1 MKDSISKIELAIVRS
16 QLAGFIVFEIAFFIA
31 YWLGMSF
38 SQKIAAPFWFP
49 DSVLLCA
56 LLISQPRSWWMY
68 IAGIIP
74 IRLFFFV
81 PPDTPLWAM
90 FGFLIN
96 DWLKGLLSAWLL
108 RPVSRPA
115 VWLESF
121 REYLWYFLIAV
132 LLGPALSASAAAPL
146 QGYIADSF
154 WTAWGHW
161 FLGNALTSLMLTPV
175 LVGLLIG
182 IRNYTRLSLK
192 QYVRALALVAG
203 FAFVGYLIFD
213 RGWASEG
220 YPPFVWYLPVPMLLW
235 AAVGFG
241 PVGASSGLTLMS
253 MVAIFATTG
262 NRGPFRVQPADAGL
276 VSLQLFL
283 FFVSVPIMFLSV
295 LSRQQH
301 KTDASLRESEQR
313 FRSLVDTAPVMV
325 WMCGVDAQCT
335 FLNKPW
341 LDFTG
346 TPLEKQLGMGW
357 LESVHPDDRGKCEN
371 VCRSAF
377 ETKQSFVFEYRI
389 RRNDGNYRWILDHGV
404 PRFES
409 DGIFVGFIG
418 TCIDITGRKEAEVR
432 LRQLSSQL
440 IHAQETER
448 FRIGQELHDDLS
460 QRAAVLALRLSDLSR
475 NHHANPPLKREFDRM
490 REQVVELCKDM
501 ARVSHQLHPVTLT
514 RLGLAV
520 ALRSLCE
527 QVTDDQRSVLFRC
540 DGELPP
546 IEDRLSIAL
555 YRIAQEAL
563 RNALTH
569 SGASCIDVELRATE
583 TDISLSIRDT
593 GRGFDVASTAADG
606 LGLSGMIER
615 MKNAEGDLTILS
627 RPGNGTAVIATAPL
641 LPSQRSV

>member
-1 MKDSISKIELAIVRS
+1 M
-16 QLAGFIVFEIAFFIA
+16 GFT
-31 YWLGMSF
+31 
-38 SQKIAAPFWFP
+38 QKVAAPFWFP

-56 LLISQPRSWWMY
+56 LLISQPRNWWLY
-68 IAGIIP
+68 IAGTIP
-74 IRLFFFV
+74 IRLFLFVPQEMPVWALLGFFV
-81 PPDTPLWAM
+81 
-90 FGFLIN
+90 N
-96 DWLKGLLSAWLL
+96 DSVKGLLSAWLL
-108 RPVSRPA
+108 RRVSRPA

-132 LLGPALSASAAAPL
+132 LLGPTLSASLGAPL
-146 QGYIADSF
+146 RGLIGDSFF
-154 WTAWGHW
+154 WTAWSHW
-161 FLGNALTSLMLTPV
+161 FLGDALASLLLTPS
-175 LVGLLIG
+175 LVGLVIG
-182 IRNYTRLSLK
+182 LRSYARLSLK
-192 QYVRALALVAG
+192 QYVRAMALVASLALVA
-203 FAFVGYLIFD
+203 YLIFD
-213 RGWASEG
+213 RGTPGQG
-220 YPPFVWYLPVPMLLW
+220 YPPFVWYLPVPLLLW

-241 PVGASSGLTLMS
+241 PIGASSVLTLMS
-253 MVAIFATTG
+253 VVAIVGSAE
-262 NRGPFRVQPADAGL
+262 NRGPFRLEPAEAGL

-325 WMCGVDAQCT
+325 WMCGVDAQRT

-346 TPLEKQLGMGW
+346 TPLEKQLGTGW
-357 LESVHPDDRGKCEN
+357 LESVHPDDRGKCET
-371 VCRSAF
+371 VCRAAY
-377 ETKQSFVFEYRI
+377 ETKQSFVFEYRV

-404 PRFES
+404 PRFEP

-418 TCIDITGRKEAEVR
+418 TCIDITGPKEAEVR

-475 NHHANPPLKREFDRM
+475 NHHTNPVLKTEFDRM

-540 DGELPP
+540 EGELPR
-546 IEDRLSIAL
+546 IENRLSIAL

-569 SGASCIDVELRATE
+569 SGASCIDVELRVTE

-593 GRGFDVASTAADG
+593 GCGFDVASTAAGG
-606 LGLSGMIER
+606 LGLSGMVER
-615 MKNAEGDLTILS
+615 MRNAEGDLTILS
-627 RPGNGTAVIATAPL
+627 RPGNGTEVIATAPL
-641 LPSQRSV
+641 LPSQRSA

>member
-1 MKDSISKIELAIVRS
+1 MKNPISKIELAIVRS
-16 QLAGFIVFEIAFFIA
+16 QLAGFILFEIGFLIA
-31 YWLGMSF
+31 YGLGMGF
-38 SQKIAAPFWFP
+38 TEKVAAPFWFP

-56 LLISQPRSWWMY
+56 LLVSQPRNWGLY
-68 IAGIIP
+68 IAGTIP
-74 IRLFFFV
+74 IRLFLFV
-81 PPDTPLWAM
+81 PPEMPVWALL
-90 FGFLIN
+90 GFMVN
-96 DWLKGLLSAWLL
+96 DSVKGLLSAWLL
-108 RPVSRPA
+108 RRVSRPA
-115 VWLESF
+115 VWLDSF

-132 LLGPALSASAAAPL
+132 LLGPALSASLGAPL
-146 QGYIADSF
+146 RGLLGDSF
-154 WTAWGHW
+154 WTAWSHW
-161 FLGNALTSLMLTPV
+161 FLGDALASLLLTPP
-175 LVGLLIG
+175 LVGLVIG
-182 IRNYTRLSLK
+182 LRSFARLTLK
-192 QYVRALALVAG
+192 QYGRVMALVASLALVA
-203 FAFVGYLIFD
+203 YLIFD
-213 RGWASEG
+213 RGSPGQG
-220 YPPFVWYLPVPMLLW
+220 YPPFVWYLPVPLLLW

-241 PVGASSGLTLMS
+241 PIGASSILTLMS
-253 MVAIFATTG
+253 IAAIFG
-262 NRGPFRVQPADAGL
+262 SVENRGPFRLEPAEAGL

-301 KTDASLRESEQR
+301 KMDASLRESEQR

-357 LESVHPDDRGKCEN
+357 LESVHPDDRGKCEQ

-404 PRFES
+404 PRFEP

-475 NHHANPPLKREFDRM
+475 NHHTNLVLKMEFDRM

-527 QVTDDQRSVLFRC
+527 QVTDDQRSVLFIC
-540 DGELPP
+540 EGKLPP
-546 IEDRLSIAL
+546 IDNRLSIAL

-563 RNALTH
+563 RNALIH
-569 SGASCIDVELRATE
+569 SGASYIDVELRATE

-593 GRGFDVASTAADG
+593 GCGFDVASTAAGG

-615 MKNAEGDLTILS
+615 MRNAEGNLTIVS
-627 RPGNGTAVIATAPL
+627 KPGNGTEVIATAPI
-641 LPSQRSV
+641 LPSQTSA